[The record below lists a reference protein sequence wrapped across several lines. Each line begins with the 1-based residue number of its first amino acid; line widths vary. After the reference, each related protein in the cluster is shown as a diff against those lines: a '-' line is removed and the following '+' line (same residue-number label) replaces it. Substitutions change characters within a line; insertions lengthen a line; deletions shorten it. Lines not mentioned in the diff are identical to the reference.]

1 MACVK
6 RRDLITLLG
15 VAAAASP
22 FAWPLPLSA
31 QQPKKTFRIGIA
43 GPPMRRLCETLLCIL
58 AIAQFPYRN

>member
-31 QQPKKTFRIGIA
+31 QQPKKNVPDRH
-43 GPPMRRLCETLLCIL
+43 RRPAHAAAL
-58 AIAQFPYRN
+58 